1 MAATQKFTNSALVS
15 YTKLSPNHSGK
26 RTHNIDT
33 IAIHCMAGNCSIE
46 TCGNIFASS
55 SRQAS
60 SNYGIG
66 SDGRIGMYVEEK
78 NRSWCTSSAAV
89 DQRAVTIEVANNG
102 GGPSWPVSE
111 KAMASLINLIVDI
124 IKRNP
129 DINEL
134 KWEGNKALIGNV
146 ARQNMVV
153 HQWTAPKTCLPL
165 DITELLTKEGWK
177 YLKDIKLGEEVMSVN
192 INDMKGNFSPVQEIV
207 DPRLQDTYE
216 IDKLE
221 TTIDHRIVF
230 YDRFLNRHIGFMSDI
245 FEVEGISLPATVV
258 NQTPGLPLFVD
269 LITLIVAIRSNLSYL
284 YEDDGK
290 TINGIKLKFA
300 KYEDAQRIIALM
312 EAFDYKSNIETFDD
326 FTLVICKD
334 QELIEIIKTY
344 IDGIH
349 FKWNMI
355 DMNYLQAKYFI
366 KELVRWNGNMDEMSY
381 IPIDDED
388 KDLVM
393 AVAAINGNG
402 VSFDKHSR
410 TIKFSAAKRKVNTKS
425 MIQHD
430 PKLVSCVTVESGFIL
445 IRQNGNVT
453 VVGNCPGNY
462 LYNKHP
468 YIVQQVNARLK
479 ATGSTVTGTPTAQ
492 KPNAIGDSN
501 EKKLWKF
508 LASKHLNDFAIA
520 GIMGNLFAESGLEP
534 NNLQN
539 AYEKK
544 LGYSDEAYTKAVD
557 NRTYKNFTKDSAGYG
572 LAQWTYWSRKEALL
586 KYAKA
591 TGKSIG
597 DLQMQMEYLWKEMQ
611 GYPSMLTK
619 LATVKSVKEASDL
632 FMTQFE
638 RPADMSESAK
648 AKRASYGDSFY
659 KKNAD
664 KDSNRLPYKV
674 KVNDGALNIR
684 KGPGTNNP
692 VVGCIRDNGIY
703 TIIEESAGTG
713 AKKWGKL
720 KSGAG
725 WISLDFCIK
734 TS

>member
-46 TCGNIFASS
+46 TCGDIFASS

-111 KAMASLINLIVDI
+111 KAMTSLINLIVDI

-153 HQWTAPKTCLPL
+153 HQWT
-165 DITELLTKEGWK
+165 
-177 YLKDIKLGEEVMSVN
+177 S
-192 INDMKGNFSPVQEIV
+192 
-207 DPRLQDTYE
+207 
-216 IDKLE
+216 
-221 TTIDHRIVF
+221 
-230 YDRFLNRHIGFMSDI
+230 
-245 FEVEGISLPATVV
+245 
-258 NQTPGLPLFVD
+258 
-269 LITLIVAIRSNLSYL
+269 
-284 YEDDGK
+284 
-290 TINGIKLKFA
+290 A
-300 KYEDAQRIIALM
+300 KA
-312 EAFDYKSNIETFDD
+312 
-326 FTLVICKD
+326 
-334 QELIEIIKTY
+334 
-344 IDGIH
+344 
-349 FKWNMI
+349 
-355 DMNYLQAKYFI
+355 
-366 KELVRWNGNMDEMSY
+366 
-381 IPIDDED
+381 
-388 KDLVM
+388 
-393 AVAAINGNG
+393 
-402 VSFDKHSR
+402 
-410 TIKFSAAKRKVNTKS
+410 
-425 MIQHD
+425 
-430 PKLVSCVTVESGFIL
+430 
-445 IRQNGNVT
+445 
-453 VVGNCPGNY
+453 CPGNY
-462 LYNKHP
+462 LYSKHP

-479 ATGSTVTGTPTAQ
+479 ATGSTVIGTPLAQ
-492 KPNAIGDSN
+492 KPNAIGDTN

-508 LASKHLNDFAIA
+508 LASKKLNDFAIA
-520 GIMGNLFAESGLEP
+520 GIMGNLFAESGLES

-539 AYEKK
+539 VYEKK
-544 LGYSDEAYTKAVD
+544 LGYSDESYTAAVD
-557 NRTYKNFTKDSAGYG
+557 NGSYKNFVKDSAGYG
-572 LAQWTYWSRKEALL
+572 LAQWTYWTRKQGLL
-586 KYAKA
+586 EYAKSVS
-591 TGKSIG
+591 KSIG
-597 DLQMQMEYLWKEMQ
+597 NFDMQMEYLWKEMQ
-611 GYPSMLTK
+611 GYKTMMTK
-619 LATVKSVKEASDL
+619 LATVKSVREASDL
-632 FMTQFE
+632 FLTQFE
-638 RPADMSESAK
+638 KPADMSDAVK
-648 AKRASYGDSFY
+648 VKRATYGESYY

-664 KDSNRLPYKV
+664 KDINRLPYRV

-703 TIIEESAGTG
+703 TIIEESTG
-713 AKKWGKL
+713 IGSKKWGKL